1 MKSLTAKNKYISFF
15 ITALILLSL
24 ALVVTGCTGD
34 IKEAKGDVIP
44 ETQEQKQAREEEE
57 KRLEKER
64 LIAERALLEE
74 QLKEELG
81 PFFVPLPPL
90 EQEENP
96 TVRARGL
103 YLTGNTAG
111 RPQKLAELVEL
122 IENTELNAVV
132 IDVKNDHGVMSYKS
146 DIQIV
151 QDVKANQALPIKD
164 PKGLL
169 EGLKSRGIYTIARIV
184 VFKDPNLPEQRPEW
198 AIQSKNGGVW
208 RDRKGVAWVNPY
220 EKQVW
225 DYNIAIAKEAAL
237 MGFQEIQFDYVR
249 FPENAA
255 RVDREANFPGNAG
268 RTKDEAI
275 EQFLMYAQEQLEK
288 YNVHL
293 AADTFGV
300 IATSWG
306 DSDGIGQTWEKVA
319 PNVEANCPMIY
330 PSHYGPGY
338 FGFAVPDA
346 RPYDTVHRALTDSI
360 KRNAPIEK
368 PAIIRPWLQSFTAT
382 WVKGYIP
389 YRAPEVRAQ
398 IDAALALGIDEYLI
412 WNPGNNYIKEAFLT
426 QEQYDNKKASYELA
440 REEKGQDVL
449 GRTKEQAIELFLK
462 AIAKKDWREALV
474 LHSTGFTINYA
485 DYKPWMENWAG
496 KLIAFE
502 IVSNE
507 GENNSNHKVK
517 ATIENSGQ
525 SVTLEEQNFE
535 ILMENNIW
543 RIKAPQDFMDLL
555 TTAVEVEEETT
566 AEKAEEP
573 KTN

>member
-1 MKSLTAKNKYISFF
+1 MKLITAKNKYISFF
-15 ITALILLSL
+15 ITVLFLLSL
-24 ALVVTGCTGD
+24 PLMVTGCTGD
-34 IKEAKGDVIP
+34 IKEAKGDVIE
-44 ETQEQKQAREEEE
+44 ETEEERQAREEEE
-57 KRLEKER
+57 RAKL
-64 LIAERALLEE
+64 LAERALFEE

-96 TVRARGL
+96 AVKARGL

-111 RPQKLAELVEL
+111 RPQKLAELVQL
-122 IENTELNAVV
+122 IEDTELNAVV

-146 DIQIV
+146 EIQIV

-164 PKGLL
+164 IKGLL
-169 EGLKSRGIYTIARIV
+169 EDLKSRGIYTIARIV
-184 VFKDPNLPEQRPEW
+184 VFKDPHLPEQKPEW
-198 AIQSKNGGVW
+198 AIQSKSGGIW

-220 EKQVW
+220 NKQVW

-255 RVDREANFPGNAG
+255 RVDREADYPGNEG

-275 EQFLMYAQEQLEK
+275 EQFLIYAQEQLEM

-306 DSDGIGQTWEKVA
+306 DSDRIGQTWEKIA
-319 PNVEANCPMIY
+319 PNVEYNCPMIY
-330 PSHYGPGY
+330 PSHYGQGY

-346 RPYDTVHRALTDSI
+346 RPYDTVYRALTDAI
-360 KRNAPIEK
+360 KRNASLEK

-398 IDAALALGIDEYLI
+398 IDAALKLGIDEYLI
-412 WNPGNNYIKEAFLT
+412 WNPGNNYIREAFLT
-426 QEQYDNKKASYELA
+426 QEQYDEKKAAFEVA

-449 GRTKEQAIELFLK
+449 GRTQEEALRLFLE
-462 AIAKKDWREALV
+462 AIVKKNWREALV
-474 LHSTGFTINYA
+474 LHSTGFTISY
-485 DYKPWMENWAG
+485 DQYKPWMDSWAG
-496 KLIAFE
+496 KLKAYE
-502 IVSNE
+502 IL
-507 GENNSNHKVK
+507 NSQEESDRHQKVK
-517 ATIENSGQ
+517 ATIENNGESF
-525 SVTLEEQNFE
+525 TFEEVVFE
-535 ILMENNIW
+535 VVMENNIW
-543 RIKAPQDFMDLL
+543 RVKAPTDFMDLVTNPL
-555 TTAVEVEEETT
+555 EVEEETV
-566 AEKAEEP
+566 EEDIEEP
-573 KTN
+573 GN